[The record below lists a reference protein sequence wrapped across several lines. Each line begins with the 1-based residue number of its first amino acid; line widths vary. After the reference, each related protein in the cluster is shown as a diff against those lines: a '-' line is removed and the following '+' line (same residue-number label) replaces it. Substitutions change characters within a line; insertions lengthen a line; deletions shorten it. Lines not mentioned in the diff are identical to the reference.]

1 MPQNDEAARDLAKMS
16 GDLSL
21 DEDPLWYKNAVIY
34 EVHVRSFYDGNGD
47 GIGDF
52 QGAMEKLDYI
62 RDLGVTAIWLLPF
75 YPSPLKDDGYDITD
89 YFNIHPDYGNLK
101 TFRKFLR
108 EAHRRGI
115 RVITEMVLNH
125 TSEKHPWFQKAR
137 SSKAGSVWRDYYVWN
152 ATSDKYRDA
161 RIIFKDFETS
171 NWSWDHITKA
181 YYWHRF
187 YSHQPDLN
195 FDNEHVQVA
204 MMKVIDFWLEM
215 GVDGIRLDAV
225 PYLYEREGTNCENLP
240 ETHTYLKKL
249 REHVEGKFKNRML
262 LAEANQWP
270 EDTAAY
276 FGGGSECHMAFHFPL
291 MPRMFMAVEMED
303 RFPII
308 DILEQT
314 PSIPVSCQWA
324 LFLRNHD
331 ELTLEMVTD
340 EERDYMYRV
349 YAQDPRAKINLGI
362 RRRLAPLLGNNRR
375 KIELMFLL
383 LFSLPG
389 TPVIYYGDEI
399 GMGDNYHLGDRNGVR
414 TPMQWSPD
422 TNAGFSPANPQ
433 ELFLPVVID
442 PQYNYEA
449 VNVSNQE
456 RDPSSILWWIKQTIA
471 LRKRLKAFGNGDLK
485 ILLPANPKVMAF
497 IRSYQ
502 DETILV
508 VANISRYPQQADI
521 DLNEYAGFTPEEVM
535 SRNRF
540 QTIEKNPY
548 SIILGPYGYYWFL
561 LKKEKPHACTS
572 SEAELPLIKSQHWN
586 ERISEQN
593 LGKLEEILPDYL
605 RCLGWSGAFGRTIQ
619 ETKILE
625 NLTMPGNPSRYLQ
638 IIKICYAEGLPD
650 LFLLPLA
657 LSPVDLS
664 KRLGEM
670 LPRSLIARLRSGSG
684 EGVML
689 DGIYDVQIR
698 ENLLAMILQRKK
710 VKGSHGSL
718 IFYPRKAVRKPP
730 AVKGLSSEILKISP
744 NTTYIQFQSRFF
756 LKLYRRLG
764 EEADHELEVARF
776 LTEHGFANI
785 PAFEGGIEF
794 RRLKFEPMSI
804 GLLQG
809 FVQSESDAWTY
820 TLDDAGRF
828 FERVLSRKEESGT
841 RPIIPESLFD
851 INPDSIPPLV
861 RELMGG
867 VHLEMAQL
875 MGKRT
880 AEMHKT
886 LASSQE
892 ANFAPISFTAIHQR
906 SLYQSMRISASR
918 TLQYLNRLTKRLP
931 EEIKVDALT
940 VLASEKEILGLLR
953 RVMEHRLSGAR
964 IRIHGD
970 YHLAQLLYTGKDF
983 FLFGFEGILENTL
996 EERKLKR
1003 SPILDLASMIVSFRS
1018 AADSALHN
1026 HASMRKEDLHLLE
1039 PWEELWIKYVSGL
1052 FISSYLKTAEDA
1064 PFLPSDRSELEML
1077 LHLFLLDRSIH
1088 ELGNSLNNPES
1099 LGPSIKRVLFYLKSV
1114 EGRGLK
1120 EIAK

>member
-1 MPQNDEAARDLAKMS
+1 MPHNDKPAKDLAAMP

-34 EVHVRSFYDGNGD
+34 EVHIRSFYDGNGD

-52 QGAMEKLDYI
+52 LGAIEKLDYI

-75 YPSPLKDDGYDITD
+75 YPSPLKDDGYDIID

-137 SSKAGSVWRDYYVWN
+137 SSRAGSVWRDYYVWSD
-152 ATSDKYRDA
+152 TPDKYRDA

-171 NWSWDHITKA
+171 NWSWDPITKA

-195 FDNEHVQVA
+195 FDSEHVQVA

-240 ETHTYLKKL
+240 ETHAYLKKL
-249 REHVEGKFKNRML
+249 REHVDGKFKNRML

-270 EDTAAY
+270 EDAAAY

-308 DILEQT
+308 DILDQT
-314 PSIPVSCQWA
+314 PSIPASCQWA

-422 TNAGFSPANPQ
+422 TNAGFSLANPQ

-485 ILLPANPKVMAF
+485 VLLTANSKVMAF

-502 DETILV
+502 DEIVLV

-521 DLNEYAGFTPEEVM
+521 DLNEYDGFTPEEVM

-540 QTIEKNPY
+540 QTIGKNPY

-561 LKKEKPHACTS
+561 LEQEKPPACTP
-572 SEAELPLIKSQHWN
+572 SEAELPLIRAQHWN

-605 RCLGWSGAFGRTIQ
+605 RCLGWSEVFGRTIQ

-625 NLTMPGNPSRYLQ
+625 NLTMPGNLSRYLQ
-638 IIKICYAEGLPD
+638 IIRIDYAEGLPD

-657 LSPVDLS
+657 LSQVDEA
-664 KRLGEM
+664 KRLGEKI
-670 LPRSLIARLRSGSG
+670 PRSLIARLRSGSE

-698 ENLLAMILQRKK
+698 ENLLAMILQRKN

-730 AVKGLSSEILKISP
+730 EVKGLSSEILKVSQ
-744 NTTYIQFQSRFF
+744 NTTYIQFQSRSF

-820 TLDDAGRF
+820 TLEEAGRF
-828 FERVLSRKEESGT
+828 FERVLSRKEEAGT
-841 RPIIPESLFD
+841 PPSITESLLD

-875 MGKRT
+875 MGRRT

-918 TLQYLNRLTKRLP
+918 TLQYLNRLTKMLP
-931 EEIKVDALT
+931 EETKADALT

-983 FLFGFEGILENTL
+983 FLFGFEGSLEDAL

-1003 SPILDLASMIVSFRS
+1003 SSILDLASMIVSFRA

-1026 HASMRKEDLHLLE
+1026 HASIIRKEDLPLLE
-1039 PWEELWIKYVSGL
+1039 PWKELWIKYVSGL

-1064 PFLPSDRSELEML
+1064 AFLPSDRSELEML
-1077 LHLFLLDRSIH
+1077 LHVFLLDRSIH
-1088 ELGNSLNNPES
+1088 ELSDSLNNPES
-1099 LGPSIKRVLFYLKSV
+1099 LGPSIKRVLSYLKSV
-1114 EGRGLK
+1114 EK
-1120 EIAK
+1120 EEASKK